1 MKVIKMII
9 FEKEIKLDEPKWK
22 NVKLKKKN
30 EKNTNLMVWSVIYSI
45 KDLLSF
51 FFFFFLSP
59 HPPFFMEYFC
69 HSYM

>member
-51 FFFFFLSP
+51 FFLSP

>member
-51 FFFFFLSP
+51 FFFFLSP